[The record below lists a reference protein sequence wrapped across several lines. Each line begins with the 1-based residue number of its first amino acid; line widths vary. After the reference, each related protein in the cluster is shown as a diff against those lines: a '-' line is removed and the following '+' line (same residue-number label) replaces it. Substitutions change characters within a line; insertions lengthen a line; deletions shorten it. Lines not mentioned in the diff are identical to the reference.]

1 MTLYSDV
8 ADGVG
13 FTAIVVC
20 WLAQFNPFAMIAI
33 SLLLA
38 VLDKGASGLQTS
50 LRVPASISDI
60 ITGIILLCMLACEFF
75 INYKLILREHSRE
88 GGVLMDFNII
98 GLIRAAVLNGTPLL
112 FGTSGEILTEKS
124 GNLNLGVEGL
134 MFMVARSAFAERS
147 CTDMRR

>member
-1 MTLYSDV
+1 MTLYADV
-8 ADGVG
+8 AGGVG
-13 FTAIVVC
+13 FTAIVVA

-75 INYKLILREHSRE
+75 LTYKLI
-88 GGVLMDFNII
+88 
-98 GLIRAAVLNGTPLL
+98 IRDRP
-112 FGTSGEILTEKS
+112 EKE
-124 GNLNLGVEGL
+124 V
-134 MFMVARSAFAERS
+134 R
-147 CTDMRR
+147 